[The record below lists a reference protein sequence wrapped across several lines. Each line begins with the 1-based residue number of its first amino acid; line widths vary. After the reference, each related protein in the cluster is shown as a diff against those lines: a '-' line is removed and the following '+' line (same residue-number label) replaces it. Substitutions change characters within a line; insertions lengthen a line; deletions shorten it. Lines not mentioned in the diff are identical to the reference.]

1 MMQMFMNMMKPQHYT
16 NNPYTMITEMNDPIY
31 QAISDPEQQQQYLE
45 NQTQDA
51 IQTEVQKVQTNP
63 SFSSLTIDEQAQA
76 KEYATYDAIVKKQLS
91 DNGYKMQGTKNGNKL
106 SEPVYI
112 NNELYIISYKNALTK
127 KRDQLDAQIQANDDE
142 INDPTTK
149 ARVKKTKEAENLIL
163 RAEFNKAEKLLVN
176 TDKKVDQFKLYL
188 SSRK

>member
-1 MMQMFMNMMKPQHYT
+1 
-16 NNPYTMITEMNDPIY
+16 
-31 QAISDPEQQQQYLE
+31 
-45 NQTQDA
+45 
-51 IQTEVQKVQTNP
+51 
-63 SFSSLTIDEQAQA
+63 
-76 KEYATYDAIVKKQLS
+76 
-91 DNGYKMQGTKNGNKL
+91 MQGTKNGNKL

-127 KRDQLDAQIQANDDE
+127 KRDQLDAQIQANVDE

-149 ARVKKTKEAENLIL
+149 AKVKKTKEAENLIL